1 MDPATQSTSQQARL
15 PKMMISSL
23 WQAETREVKQ
33 HYTGRAEEEKE
44 KHRQLYLNYQY
55 QPRTKKAKTP
65 STQAG
70 RHPPPPPPPMVP
82 SERATKKRKRDEKS
96 TVDNT
101 TLVADGDVRMGSP
114 LPYRPTAGT
123 QEVLNAPA
131 RSTLESLQNPVLEYP
146 PEPIAPAGAVLS
158 DDAYRHID
166 NNGAFMVPPLGLMLQ
181 GESPSY
187 QWTVNNV

>member
-1 MDPATQSTSQQARL
+1 
-15 PKMMISSL
+15 
-23 WQAETREVKQ
+23 
-33 HYTGRAEEEKE
+33 
-44 KHRQLYLNYQY
+44 
-55 QPRTKKAKTP
+55 
-65 STQAG
+65 
-70 RHPPPPPPPMVP
+70 MVP

-181 GESPSY
+181 GESPPY